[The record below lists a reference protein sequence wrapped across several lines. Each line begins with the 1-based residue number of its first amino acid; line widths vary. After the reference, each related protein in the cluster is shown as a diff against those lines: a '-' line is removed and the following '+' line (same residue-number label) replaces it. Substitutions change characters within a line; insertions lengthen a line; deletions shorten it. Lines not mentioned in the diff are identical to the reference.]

1 MRANHCQPCGF
12 ALSLPALSSEKV
24 CGWLNISPT
33 WERKSV
39 PAGYRLPET
48 EILFRRIDKKV
59 IEEESEKLSRII
71 QQK

>member
-1 MRANHCQPCGF
+1 MQIIANLAVLLYP
-12 ALSLPALSSEKV
+12 SLPFSSEKV

-39 PAGYRLPET
+39 PAGYRLPKT